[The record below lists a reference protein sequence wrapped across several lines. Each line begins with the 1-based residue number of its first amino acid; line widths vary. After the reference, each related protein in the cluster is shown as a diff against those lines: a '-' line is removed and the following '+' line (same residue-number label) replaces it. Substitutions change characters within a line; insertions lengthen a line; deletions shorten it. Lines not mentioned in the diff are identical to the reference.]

1 VHSVQNSKS
10 ALYFNRG
17 VKHCASIREE
27 HIMIGKKS
35 LSALVIVGVLAAS
48 ASSTAFAG
56 GRYHGGG
63 GGGNGLA
70 IAAGILGAVA
80 VGTIIAN
87 SASQPVYE
95 APQPAYYGPPPQQ
108 VYYQAPPQ
116 YYQAPPQPVYV
127 REYREYPRDPYY
139 YRGGYYHR

>member
-1 VHSVQNSKS
+1 MVV
-10 ALYFNRG
+10 
-17 VKHCASIREE
+17 
-27 HIMIGKKS
+27 KKS
-35 LSALVIVGVLAAS
+35 LSALLIVGVLAAS

-56 GRYHGGG
+56 GRHSGGG

-87 SASQPVYE
+87 SAQEPVYQQ
-95 APQPAYYGPPPQQ
+95 PQPYYGPPPQQ

-116 YYQAPPQPVYV
+116 YYQPAPQPVYV
-127 REYREYPRDPYY
+127 REYRRDPYY
-139 YRGGYYHR
+139 YQDGYYRR

>member
-1 VHSVQNSKS
+1 
-10 ALYFNRG
+10 
-17 VKHCASIREE
+17 
-27 HIMIGKKS
+27 MIGKKS
-35 LSALVIVGVLAAS
+35 LSALVMVGVLAAS

-56 GRYHGGG
+56 GRHHGGG

-87 SASQPVYE
+87 SASQPVYD
-95 APQPAYYGPPPQQ
+95 APQPYYGPPPQQ
-108 VYYQAPPQ
+108 VYYQAPQ
-116 YYQAPPQPVYV
+116 YYQASPQPVYV
-127 REYREYPRDPYY
+127 QEYRAYPRDPVY